1 LRREAPGTELV
12 LRKARSTPKGGSPRE
27 AFGDNACGRKPV
39 VSAPVLAGIHQQG
52 EDTMAQTGKGQS
64 RSDDQKHE
72 KARDLVED
80 ALDKIDKGNEKEA
93 DRLIEEAKK
102 LDESAAAEVVQDLDE
117 DAGSDPDAAKK
128 MPG

>member
-1 LRREAPGTELV
+1 V
-12 LRKARSTPKGGSPRE
+12 LRKARSAPKGGPPGE
-27 AFGDNACGRKPV
+27 AFGGNACGRKPV

-80 ALDKIDKGNEKEA
+80 ALDKLDKGNEKEA

>member
-1 LRREAPGTELV
+1 MRREAPGTELV
-12 LRKARSTPKGGSPRE
+12 LRKARSAPKGGSPRE

-52 EDTMAQTGKGQS
+52 EDTMAQTGKDQS

-80 ALDKIDKGNEKEA
+80 ALDKIDKGNEK
-93 DRLIEEAKK
+93 
-102 LDESAAAEVVQDLDE
+102 
-117 DAGSDPDAAKK
+117 
-128 MPG
+128 